1 VSIEVLVDFSLY
13 EKISTVTVDNRT
25 SNDITVK
32 ALLEKLDYDMLILD
46 GKFLYMRCCA
56 HIVNL
61 SVKDGLDVLAN
72 IEKFQDALRYQD
84 W

>member
-1 VSIEVLVDFSLY
+1 M
-13 EKISTVTVDNRT
+13 DNRT